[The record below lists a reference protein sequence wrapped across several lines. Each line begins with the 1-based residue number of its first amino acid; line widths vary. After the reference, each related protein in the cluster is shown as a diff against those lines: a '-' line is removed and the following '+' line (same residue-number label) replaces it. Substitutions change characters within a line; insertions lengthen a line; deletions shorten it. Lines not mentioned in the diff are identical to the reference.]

1 MVQQILNAAPM
12 LINYGVDDQ
21 SKRQLPYEVP
31 SVPQHCPK
39 FYLYTQKGPAKATLV
54 NPNMLNNLYGADSF
68 DITKKWFNHA
78 TIFATEIA
86 AEANNMVIERII
98 PEDSGAEAT
107 AILWLD
113 VLTTTVDLYERNTD
127 GSIFY
132 DTLGNPVIIG
142 TTSGYKIKW
151 VVSNHQTYNAA
162 QNIGAL
168 TQVTGNQVDPLT
180 GNISTRYPIFEFKM
194 AWQGSYG
201 NNIGFRIWS
210 PNYSTEKNIPEE
222 LITKSRVYPYYF
234 SQITRS
240 DSKSPIKVV
249 NTQKW
254 DSRILFTLREN
265 TINTYTLADT
275 YLPEVYFNEYNN
287 IYTGTNPEFDTIH
300 IYQNNV
306 DEIVTKLHAS
316 ESNHIDVFSDITSD
330 PEDRYLINLLGLTST
345 SGVPYHSIQF
355 VDDTDALM
363 ISRFSNIFAAGGS
376 DGTMSDDLFAKAVEE
391 RMEKYANPDDP
402 VQDHTLNPESIFYDT
417 GFPLNTKRSL
427 CKFISQRKDT
437 FVVLSTYDVNGPVMS
452 ASEEFSTGSAL
463 KTFIS
468 LYPESDY
475 FGTPVLR
482 GLVMS
487 GSCRILNNPYKKR
500 VPNSFEIAYKS
511 ARYMGAANAIWKT
524 VENFDHAPGNVLRR
538 TYDHSLV
545 WLPASA
551 RNYYWSAG
559 INWIQAYDYRLMQ
572 FPALKTVYGSDI
584 NDDTSIL
591 NSYFTAMA
599 ICYLQKIVFDAWKEY
614 TGVSSM
620 SDDQLADAINDYVR
634 NRVAGK
640 FDNRF
645 VIEPQAQY
653 SELDKIRGFSW
664 QLPVRIYG
672 YNMKTVMTTYI
683 SAYRMSDL
691 ELENA

>member
-12 LINYGVDDQ
+12 VINYGVDDQ
-21 SKRQLPYEVP
+21 SKRQFPYDYP
-31 SVPQHCPK
+31 LVPQHLPK
-39 FYLYTQKGPAKATLV
+39 FYLYTQKGPAKPTLV
-54 NPNMLNNLYGADSF
+54 TPNMLNVIYGSDSF

-78 TIFATEIA
+78 SIFCTNVASQ
-86 AEANNMVIERII
+86 ANNVVVERII
-98 PEDSGAEAT
+98 PEDAGPEAT
-107 AILWLD
+107 VILWLD
-113 VLTTTVDLYERNTD
+113 VLKTTVDLYERNSD
-127 GSIFY
+127 GSIKR
-132 DTLGNPVIIG
+132 DTLGNPIIFG
-142 TTSGYKIKW
+142 QAPGYKIKW
-151 VVSNHQTYNAA
+151 VYSNHTSYNAA
-162 QNIGAL
+162 HNIGAL
-168 TQVTGNQVDPLT
+168 TQVAGDQIDPTTGE
-180 GNISTRYPIFEFKM
+180 ISVRYPIMESRI

-210 PNYSTEKNIPEE
+210 PNYATEKNIPEE
-222 LITKSRVYPYYF
+222 LITKSRVYPYF
-234 SQITRS
+234 LSQIYREDENS
-240 DSKSPIKVV
+240 SVKVM

-254 DSRILFTLREN
+254 DSRILFTFREN
-265 TINTYTLADT
+265 TINPYTLADT
-275 YLPEVYFNEYNN
+275 YLPSVYSIEYTNR
-287 IYTGTNPEFDTIH
+287 YTGTTPDFDTIH
-300 IYQNNV
+300 IYENNV
-306 DEIVTKLHAS
+306 DEIVTLLYETEK
-316 ESNHIDVFSDITSD
+316 NFIDIFSDITND
-330 PEDRYLINLLGLTST
+330 PKDKYLMNIVGLTST
-345 SGVPYHSIQF
+345 AGVPYHTVQF
-355 VDDTDALM
+355 VEDANALM
-363 ISRFSNIFAAGGS
+363 LSRFSNVFASGGS
-376 DGTMSDDLFAKAVEE
+376 DGSMSDEFFAKSVED
-391 RMEKYANPDDP
+391 RMEEYADPDHP
-402 VQDHTLNPESIFYDT
+402 IQDHTLNPESIFYDT
-417 GFPLNTKRSL
+417 GFPLKTKRAL
-427 CKFISQRKDT
+427 CKFIANRKDT
-437 FVVLSTYDVNGPVMS
+437 FIVLSTYDVNGPVMS

-487 GSCRILNNPYKKR
+487 GSCRVLNNPYKKR
-500 VPNSFEIAYKS
+500 VPVSYEIAYKS
-511 ARYMGAANAIWKT
+511 ARYMGASNAIWKST
-524 VENFDHAPGNVLRR
+524 ENFDHAPGNVLR
-538 TYDHSLV
+538 TTHDHSLV

-559 INWIQAYDYRLMQ
+559 INWIQAYDYRSMQ

-599 ICYLQKIVFDAWKEY
+599 ICYLQKIVYDAWKEY

-620 SDDQLADAINDYVR
+620 SDDQLADAINTYVR

-664 QLPVRIYG
+664 QLPVRLYG

-691 ELENA
+691 ETENA